1 MTWQIRLTP
10 KAEKDLKK
18 LGVEESRR
26 VVRYLRE
33 RVAQD
38 PRATGKAVKGQL
50 REFWRYRVGN
60 YRILAKIQD
69 KELLVLIVQVGHR
82 SRIYPIR

>member
-10 KAEKDLKK
+10 KAEKNLKK

-38 PRATGKAVKGQL
+38 PRATGKALKGQL

-82 SRIYPIR
+82 SRIYQKV